1 LTSTVATVLPQGRK
15 MGRTKKHNK
24 GSEHN
29 SNTKK
34 YKKNKKMT
42 PEDEELFVSE
52 IKELQSRGEPISWCK
67 IDEKLFDRKYGVNFL
82 YQKYNRCMKY
92 KDNQILWTPSKE
104 LELLVL
110 VERNIDP
117 VTGKISWQGI
127 IRHNNFEHCAST
139 AQLSNR
145 YKTICRDAN
154 LIKEFQEMSEEK
166 KQELVEQGN
175 ELRMKTYKQAVSF
188 PSTARKSRLVA
199 LKNVMS
205 VDELEMDKE
214 NYDPNAPTSKKYGK
228 RKKTDDTLFVPNV
241 ADSKVNIGER
251 RVTRSQSA
259 RINQQANK
267 SAANEWG
274 EIKDELEEIDSS
286 SVTSSPE
293 KVEGIKAKKQ
303 RTDLLLS
310 ELSIKSDGND
320 MESFV
325 SKLNCR
331 NEEKNLFDKV
341 ENLRENSN
349 DVTCPD
355 ISWDIRSGF
364 VTVEEVSSMD
374 AQYHGIQIIK
384 KQKAS
389 NRSLE
394 LEVDIEYSEVIEE
407 LKEQEKDG
415 TDYKI
420 ASQNKMVQGILKK
433 KAMEPSIDDLDAVF
447 SDSNDSNLFHP
458 SISYSLFNGNGYI
471 WSHLSIA
478 SKYNTDV
485 SFKEE
490 EVLEEQPTAPAISS
504 TNIDIYFNE
513 NI

>member
-1 LTSTVATVLPQGRK
+1 
-15 MGRTKKHNK
+15 MERTKKHNNK

-34 YKKNKKMT
+34 YKKNKKMS
-42 PEDEELFVSE
+42 PEDEELFVNE
-52 IKELQSRGEPISWCK
+52 IRELESRGEPISWCK

-110 VERNIDP
+110 VDRNTDP

-199 LKNVMS
+199 LKNAMS

-214 NYDPNAPTSKKYGK
+214 NYDPNVPKSKKYGK
-228 RKKTDDTLFVPNV
+228 RKKSYDTLFVPHV
-241 ADSKVNIGER
+241 ADSKVTIGGR

-259 RINQQANK
+259 RIKQQANNK
-267 SAANEWG
+267 SAANEWE
-274 EIKDELEEIDSS
+274 EIKDELEEKDSS

-293 KVEGIKAKKQ
+293 KIEGIKAKKQ

-310 ELSIKSDGND
+310 EFSIKSDGND

-325 SKLNCR
+325 SKLNSW

-341 ENLRENSN
+341 ESLRKDSN
-349 DVTCPD
+349 DVTSPD
-355 ISWDIRSGF
+355 ITWDIRSGF

-374 AQYHGIQIIK
+374 AQYHDIQIIQ
-384 KQKAS
+384 KQIVS

-394 LEVDIEYSEVIEE
+394 LEVDIEYSEGIEE
-407 LKEQEKDG
+407 LKEQEKEG

-420 ASQNKMVQGILKK
+420 ASQKKMVQGILKK

-447 SDSNDSNLFHP
+447 SDSNDSNQFHP

-471 WSHLSIA
+471 WSHLSIS
-478 SKYNTDV
+478 SKYNTDI
-485 SFKEE
+485 SFEEE
-490 EVLEEQPTAPAISS
+490 EVLEEPPTASANSS
-504 TNIDIYFNE
+504 TNIEIYFNE